1 MSRARAVIIGSG
13 MGGLS
18 CGVILAKQGYEV
30 TVLEQGVQP
39 GGCLQC
45 FTRGGVSFETGMHFV
60 GSADPGQTL
69 YRLFDYLEIL
79 PDVQLQRLDTSA
91 YNIVSFAG
99 ERFQFANGRDAFVE
113 TMLRQF
119 PAEAD
124 SLNRYFDVV
133 QQVADVCG
141 LNQMQTTQDSDL
153 LMKYQLTSLG
163 EVLRETVR
171 DPHLRDVLC
180 GDLPLYA
187 GVQDKT
193 PFALHAQLMDFYNR
207 SSFRICGGS
216 DRLAQSMI
224 HTIERYGGQVLTRSR
239 VTRVL
244 CDDSRVTGVEVNDSQ
259 FVAADVVISAIHP
272 QVLMPLLDTGMI
284 RPAYR
289 SRIATIPNTPSVFS
303 LYLKFRP
310 GAMPYMNSNFFGY
323 QANHPWGCEDYDE
336 ETWPK
341 GYLYMHFCSDEATDA
356 PAAFAKS
363 GVVLSYMHASD
374 CEQWSDTLY
383 GRRGKGYEAWKRT
396 KAEQLLD
403 VMELDFPG
411 IRNQIEGYY
420 TASPLTYRDYTLT
433 PDGSM
438 YGVVKD
444 ITAGPAYRISYRTR
458 VPNLLLVG
466 QNINSHG
473 ILGVLVGTMITCGNL
488 LGPGKIQIR

>member
-1 MSRARAVIIGSG
+1 MSNPKAIIIGSG

-18 CGVILAKQGYEV
+18 CGVILAKHGYDV
-30 TVLEQGVQP
+30 TVLEQGMQP

-45 FTRGGVSFETGMHFV
+45 FTRGGVKFETGMHFV

-69 YRLFDYLEIL
+69 YQLFDFLEVW
-79 PDVQLQRLDTSA
+79 PDVQLSRLDTSA
-91 YNIVSFAG
+91 YNIISFGG
-99 ERFQFANGRDAFVE
+99 ERFCFANGREAFIE

-141 LNQMQTTQDSDL
+141 LNQMQSVQDSDV
-153 LMKYQLTSLG
+153 LMRYQLTSMG
-163 EVLRETVR
+163 EVLRQTVR

-207 SSFRICGGS
+207 SSFRIRGGS

-224 HTIERYGGQVLTRSR
+224 HTIQRYGGEVRTRSK

-244 CDDSRVTGVEVNDSQ
+244 CDNTRATGVEINGSECLK
-259 FVAADVVISAIHP
+259 ADVLISAIHP
-272 QVLMPLLDTGMI
+272 QTLMPLLDTGMI

-289 SRIATIPNTPSVFS
+289 QRISVIPNTPSVFS
-303 LYLKFRP
+303 LYLKFRE
-310 GAMPYMNSNFFGY
+310 GAVPYMNSNFFGY
-323 QANHPWGCEDYDE
+323 QASHPWLCEQYDE

-341 GYLYMHFCSDEATDA
+341 GYLYMHFCPDEASPWA
-356 PAAFAKS
+356 RS
-363 GVVLSYMHASD
+363 GVVLSYMHDSD
-374 CEQWSDTLY
+374 CEPWTDTLY
-383 GRRGKGYEAWKRT
+383 GRRGADYEAWKRQ
-396 KAEQLLD
+396 KAERILD
-403 VMELDFPG
+403 VMERDFPD
-411 IRNQIEGYY
+411 IRSQIESYY
-420 TASPLTYRDYTLT
+420 TASPLTYRDYNST
-433 PDGSM
+433 PEGSM
-438 YGVVKD
+438 YGIVKD
-444 ITAGPAYRISYRTR
+444 VEAGPAYRISYRTKI
-458 VPNLLLVG
+458 PNLLLVG

-488 LGPGKIQIR
+488 LGPGKLKF

>member
-1 MSRARAVIIGSG
+1 

-18 CGVILAKQGYEV
+18 CGVILAKHGYDV
-30 TVLEQGVQP
+30 TVLEQGMQP

-45 FTRGGVSFETGMHFV
+45 FTRGGVKFETGMHFV

-69 YRLFDYLEIL
+69 YQLFDFLEVW
-79 PDVQLQRLDTSA
+79 PDVQLSRLDPSA
-91 YNIVSFAG
+91 YNIISFGG
-99 ERFQFANGRDAFVE
+99 ERFCFANGREAFIE

-141 LNQMQTTQDSDL
+141 LNQMQSVQDSDV
-153 LMKYQLTSLG
+153 LMRYQLTSMG
-163 EVLRETVR
+163 EVLRQTVR

-193 PFALHAQLMDFYNR
+193 PFALHAQLMDFYNC
-207 SSFRICGGS
+207 SSFRIRGGS

-224 HTIERYGGQVLTRSR
+224 HTIQRYGGEVRTRSK

-244 CDDSRVTGVEVNDSQ
+244 CDNTRATGVEINGSECLK
-259 FVAADVVISAIHP
+259 ADVLISAIHP
-272 QVLMPLLDTGMI
+272 QTLMPLLDTGMI

-289 SRIATIPNTPSVFS
+289 QRISVIPNTPSVFS
-303 LYLKFRP
+303 LYLKFRE
-310 GAMPYMNSNFFGY
+310 GAVPYMNSNFFGY
-323 QANHPWGCEDYDE
+323 QASHPWLCEQYDE

-341 GYLYMHFCSDEATDA
+341 GYLYMHFCSDEASPWA
-356 PAAFAKS
+356 RS
-363 GVVLSYMHASD
+363 GVVLSYMHDSD
-374 CEQWSDTLY
+374 CEPWTDTLF
-383 GRRGKGYEAWKRT
+383 GRRGADYEAWKRQ
-396 KAEQLLD
+396 KAERILD
-403 VMELDFPG
+403 VMERDFPD
-411 IRNQIEGYY
+411 IRSQIESYY
-420 TASPLTYRDYTLT
+420 TASPLTYRDYNST
-433 PDGSM
+433 PGGSM
-438 YGVVKD
+438 YGIVKD
-444 ITAGPAYRISYRTR
+444 VEAGPAYRISYRTKI
-458 VPNLLLVG
+458 PNLLLVG

-488 LGPGKIQIR
+488 LGPGKLKF

>member
-1 MSRARAVIIGSG
+1 MSRPRAVIIGSG

-18 CGVILAKQGYEV
+18 CGVILAKQGYDV

-45 FTRGGVSFETGMHFV
+45 FTRGGVRFETGMHFV

-69 YRLFDYLEIL
+69 HRLFDYLEIL
-79 PDVQLQRLDTSA
+79 PDIQLHRLDTMA
-91 YNIVSFAG
+91 YNVISFAG
-99 ERFQFANGRDAFVE
+99 ERFQFANGREAFIE

-119 PAEAD
+119 PTEAD

-141 LNQMQTTQDSDL
+141 LNQMQSTQDSDL
-153 LMKYQLTSLG
+153 LMKYQLASMG
-163 EVLRETVR
+163 EVLSATVR

-207 SSFRICGGS
+207 SSFRIRGGS
-216 DRLAQSMI
+216 DRLAENMI
-224 HTIERYGGQVLTRSR
+224 RTIGRYGGEVRTRSR

-244 CDDSRVTGVEVNDSQ
+244 CDDTRATGVEVNGSE

-289 SRIATIPNTPSVFS
+289 QRIASIPNTPSVFS

-310 GAMPYMNSNFFGY
+310 GAMPYMNSNFYGY
-323 QANHPWGCEDYDE
+323 QASHPWGCEEYDE

-341 GYLYMHFCSDEATDA
+341 GYLYMHFCADA
-356 PAAFAKS
+356 PVEYAQS
-363 GVVLSYMHASD
+363 GVVLSYMHARD
-374 CEQWSDTLY
+374 CARWNDTLY
-383 GRRGKGYEAWKRT
+383 GRRGADYEAWKRAQ
-396 KAEQLLD
+396 AERLLD
-403 VMELDFPG
+403 VMERDFLG
-411 IRNQIEGYY
+411 IRSQIESYY
-420 TASPLTYRDYTLT
+420 TASPLTYRDYNST

-444 ITAGPAYRISYRTR
+444 VDAGPAYRISYRTR

-473 ILGVLVGTMITCGNL
+473 ILGVLVGTMIACGNL

>member
-1 MSRARAVIIGSG
+1 MSRTRVVIIGSG

-30 TVLEQGVQP
+30 TVLEQGVQA

-45 FTRGGVSFETGMHFV
+45 FTRGGVRFETGMHFV

-79 PDVQLQRLDTSA
+79 PDIQLKRLDTSA
-91 YNIVSFAG
+91 YNVISLAG
-99 ERFQFANGRDAFVE
+99 EHFHFANGREPFIE
-113 TMLRQF
+113 TMLQQF
-119 PAEAD
+119 PGEAD

-153 LMKYQLTSLG
+153 LMKYQLTSMG
-163 EVLRETVR
+163 SVLEETVR
-171 DPHLRDVLC
+171 DPQLRAVLC

-207 SSFRICGGS
+207 SSFRIRGGS
-216 DRLAQSMI
+216 DQLADSMI
-224 HTIERYGGQVLTRSR
+224 RTIERYGGQVLTRSR
-239 VTRVL
+239 VTRVT
-244 CDDSRVTGVEVNDSQ
+244 CNDTRATGVEVNGSL
-259 FVAADVVISAIHP
+259 FLPADIVISAIHP
-272 QVLMPLLDTGMI
+272 QVLMPLLNTGLI

-289 SRIATIPNTPSVFS
+289 SRIASIPNTPSVFS
-303 LYLKFRP
+303 LYLKFRLS
-310 GAMPYMNSNFFGY
+310 AMPYMNSNFYGY
-323 QANHPWGCEDYDE
+323 QASHPWACEEYDE

-341 GYLYMHFCSDEATDA
+341 GYLYMHFCPEEESAYA
-356 PAAFAKS
+356 QS
-363 GVVLSYMHASD
+363 GVVLSYMHAKD
-374 CEQWSDTLY
+374 CEQWSDTRF
-383 GRRGKGYEAWKRT
+383 GRRGDDYEAWKRA
-396 KAEQLLD
+396 KAERILD
-403 VMELDFPG
+403 LMERDFPA
-411 IRNQIEGYY
+411 IRSQIENYY
-420 TASPLTYRDYTLT
+420 TASPLTYRDYTST

-438 YGVVKD
+438 YGIAKD
-444 ITAGPAYRISYRTR
+444 VAAGPAYRISYRTR

-473 ILGVLVGTMITCGNL
+473 ILGVLVGTMITCGSL